1 METIFINQKNSKI
14 DEPHKFP
21 LNLFQRLHLSSSNKH
36 VALKNVPISYQWKD
50 VRKQNK
56 SNNLKLI
63 SPKQNDEFEL
73 PDSSNSVS
81 DYNEYIIKNMKY

>member
-1 METIFINQKNSKI
+1 MNQKNSKI
-14 DEPHKFP
+14 DEPHKFL
-21 LNLFQRLHLSSSNKH
+21 LNLFQRLHLSSSNKY
-36 VALKNVPISYQWKD
+36 VALKNVSICYKLKD

-63 SPKQNDEFEL
+63 SRKQNDEFEL